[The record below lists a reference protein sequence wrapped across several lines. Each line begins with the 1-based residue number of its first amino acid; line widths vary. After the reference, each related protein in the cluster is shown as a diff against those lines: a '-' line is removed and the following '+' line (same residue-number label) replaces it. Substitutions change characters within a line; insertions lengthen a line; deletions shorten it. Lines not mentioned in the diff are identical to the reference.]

1 MASLTLL
8 TSPIFGL
15 IGDIGGPELMLI
27 FVLVL
32 LLFGGKKLPEFARGL
47 GKSIRE
53 FKKATS
59 GVEDEIRKAM
69 EEPPPPRKRPAALPA
84 ATTATP
90 TLAAPTGVIAADY
103 PDDPHHSYSDT
114 TVDSDPH
121 HSPVADA
128 HDASVDSLN
137 PPPIADSIPSAETSE
152 SPSTPPPPAKKPTE
166 TPKDEYYH

>member
-8 TSPIFGL
+8 TSSTFGL

-59 GVEDEIRKAM
+59 GVEEEIRRAM
-69 EEPPPPRKRPAALPA
+69 DEAPPPRKRTAALPA
-84 ATTATP
+84 ATVTP

-103 PDDPHHSYSDT
+103 PDDPHHGYSDS

-128 HDASVDSLN
+128 HAASSDALN
-137 PPPIADSIPSAETSE
+137 PPPIADSVPAAETPEPPHTPPSA
-152 SPSTPPPPAKKPTE
+152 PKKPTE
-166 TPKDEYYH
+166 TSKDEYYH